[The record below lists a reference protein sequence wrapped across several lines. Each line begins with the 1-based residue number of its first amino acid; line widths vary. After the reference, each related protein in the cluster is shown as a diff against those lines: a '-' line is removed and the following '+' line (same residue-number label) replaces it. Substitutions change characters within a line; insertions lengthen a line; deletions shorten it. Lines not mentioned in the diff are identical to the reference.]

1 VGGSAEETVL
11 PRLREPVNG
20 LTHLFA
26 AVASSIGL
34 VLLVWLAKDN
44 PEKLA
49 SLILYGST
57 LVLMFSASAAYHL
70 IKAGPSITLFLRK
83 LDHSAIYLLI
93 AGTYTPICLHYF
105 TGFWRLGF
113 LAVIWTLGLTGIAAK
128 FVVIRAPR
136 WITAGIYLLMGW
148 LSVAAVGEIISAM
161 PPGALA
167 WLVAGGVFFTGGAVI
182 YILKKPDPVPGVF
195 GFHEIWHIFV
205 ILGAFSHLALMLA
218 YIAPGGAA

>member
-1 VGGSAEETVL
+1 LLRT
-11 PRLREPVNG
+11 LREPVNG

-26 AVASSIGL
+26 AVAASVSL
-34 VLLVWLAKDN
+34 VALAYIAKDN
-44 PEKLA
+44 PADLA
-49 SLILYGST
+49 SLIIYGST
-57 LVLMFSASAAYHL
+57 LVLMFSTSAAYHL
-70 IKAGPSITLFLRK
+70 IEAGPRTTLLLRK

-113 LAVIWTLGLTGIAAK
+113 LAIIWSLGLAGIAVK

-148 LSVAAVGEIISAM
+148 LSVAAGGEMISAI

-167 WLVAGGVFFTGGAVI
+167 WLIAGGVFFTVGAVI
-182 YILKKPDPVPGVF
+182 YILKKPDPVPDVF

-218 YIAPGGAA
+218 YIAPGGTA